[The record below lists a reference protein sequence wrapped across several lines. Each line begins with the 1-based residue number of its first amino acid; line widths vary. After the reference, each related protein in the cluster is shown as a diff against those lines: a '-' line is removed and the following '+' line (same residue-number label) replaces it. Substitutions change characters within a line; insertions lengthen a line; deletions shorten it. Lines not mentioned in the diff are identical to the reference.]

1 MNFDAKRAFA
11 FLNEIG
17 FVRTA
22 GSEEELRAAKM
33 IQAQCAAAGVDAVI
47 EEFKIQSGEVELA
60 ELEVTAPYQQKYI
73 CTGYKRCLDADN
85 LEAELVYVENGND
98 AALVDVK
105 GKIVLLNTP
114 PRLAVYRSLLEAGAA
129 GFIAMTGTMRDTE
142 DDSDLPT
149 GMLRNTL
156 TAFGKI
162 PAVSIRMTDAFDMIN
177 RGACKVRMTV
187 KGRETEL
194 ASRNVVAEIPGTKY
208 PDEIISMGAHYDS
221 VPFSTGVY
229 DNGAGSV
236 ILLEALR
243 HFKANPPARTMKF
256 MWYGSEE
263 VGLEGSKAYVRD
275 HEEELKKHRFMVNV
289 DVAAP
294 VIGAESAMVMAGEE
308 LTHFTDLY
316 FKTRGYSVAV
326 KQDIYS
332 SDSIPFADKGVPGI
346 NFCRFGVPGSAYIH
360 NRHDV
365 IKYLSA
371 EALEK
376 TMAYT
381 LDFTDMLVNS
391 VAFPTKREVPKEIVE
406 KVDKYLFKEEMEEAK
421 KLQEEKEGKKDEEK
435 K

>member
-1 MNFDAKRAFA
+1 MNFDAKRAFE
-11 FLNEIG
+11 FLGKIG

-33 IQAQCAAAGVDAVI
+33 IQAECAAAGVDAVI
-47 EEFKIQSGEVELA
+47 EEFKIQSGVVEVA
-60 ELEVTAPYQQKYI
+60 ELEVIEPYQQKYT
-73 CTGYKRCLDADN
+73 CTGYKCCMDADG
-85 LEAELVYVENGND
+85 LEAELVYVENGTD

-105 GKIVLLNTP
+105 GKIVLLNAH

-129 GFIAMTGTMRDTE
+129 GFIAMTGAMRDTE
-142 DDSDLPT
+142 NDSDLPT
-149 GMLRNTL
+149 GMLRKTL
-156 TAFGKI
+156 TAFGKL
-162 PAVSIRMTDAFDMIN
+162 PAVSIRMTDAFEMIN
-177 RGACKVRMTV
+177 RGASKVRMTV
-187 KGRETEL
+187 KGKEL
-194 ASRNVVAEIPGTKY
+194 ELTSHNVVAEIPGTRCS
-208 PDEIISMGAHYDS
+208 DEIVSMGAHYDS

-243 HFKANPPARTMKF
+243 HFKQNPPARTMKF

-294 VIGAESAMVMAGEE
+294 VIGAERAMVMASEE
-308 LTHFTDLY
+308 LTHFIDLY
-316 FKTRGYSVAV
+316 LKTKGYSVEV

-332 SDSIPFADKGVPGI
+332 SDSVPFTDKGVPSV

-381 LDFTDMLVNS
+381 LDFTDLIVNS

-406 KVDKYLFKEEMEEAK
+406 KVDKYLFKKEMEEAR
-421 KLQEEKEGKKDEEK
+421 KLREEKEGKKDEEK

>member
-1 MNFDAKRAFA
+1 MVCDAKRAFE
-11 FLNEIG
+11 FLNKIG

-22 GSEEELRAAKM
+22 GSAEELRAAEM
-33 IQAQCAAAGVDAVI
+33 IREECASIGVDVHI
-47 EEFKIQSGEVELA
+47 EEFKILGGEVEVA
-60 ELEVTAPYQQKYI
+60 ELEVLAPYQQKYT
-73 CTGYKRCLDADN
+73 CTGYKCCLDADN
-85 LEAELVYVENGND
+85 LEAELVYIENGAD
-98 AALVDVK
+98 ASLVDVK
-105 GKIVLLNTP
+105 GKIVLVNSQ
-114 PRLAVYRSLLEAGAA
+114 PRLPVYRKLLEAGAA
-129 GFIAMTGTMRDTE
+129 GFIAMTGAMRDTE
-142 DDSDLPT
+142 EDSDLPT
-149 GMLRNTL
+149 GMLRKTL
-156 TAFGKI
+156 TAFGKL

-187 KGRETEL
+187 KGKEMEL
-194 ASRNVVAEIPGTKY
+194 TSHNVVAEIPGTKY
-208 PDEIISMGAHYDS
+208 PDQIISMGAHYDS

-275 HEEELKKHRFMVNV
+275 HEEELKKHLFMVNV

-294 VIGAESAMVMAGEE
+294 VIGSESAMVMASEE

-316 FKTRGYSVAV
+316 LKMRGYSVAV

-346 NFCRFGVPGSAYIH
+346 NFCRFGAPGSAYIH

-376 TMAYT
+376 TLVYT
-381 LDFTDMLVNS
+381 IDFTDMLAGC

-406 KVDKYLFKEEMEEAK
+406 KVDKYLFKKEMEEAK
-421 KLQEEKEGKKDEEK
+421 KLQEEKEAKKDEASK
-435 K
+435 

>member
-1 MNFDAKRAFA
+1 MNYDAKRAFE
-11 FLNEIG
+11 FLNKIG

-22 GSEEELRAAKM
+22 GSEEELRAAEM
-33 IQAQCAAAGVDAVI
+33 IREECAAIGVDAVI
-47 EEFKIQSGEVELA
+47 EEFKILDGEVETA
-60 ELEVTAPYQQKYI
+60 ELEVIAPYRQKYT
-73 CTGYKRCLDADN
+73 CTGYKRCADADGI
-85 LEAELVYVENGND
+85 EAELVYVENGTD
-98 AALVDVK
+98 ASLVDVK

-114 PRLAVYRSLLEAGAA
+114 PRLAVFRGLLEAGAA

-142 DDSDLPT
+142 EDSDLPT
-149 GMLRNTL
+149 GMLRKTL
-156 TAFGKI
+156 TAFGRL
-162 PAVSIRMTDAFDMIN
+162 PAVSVRMTDAFDMIG
-177 RGACKVRMTV
+177 RGASRVRMTV
-187 KGRETEL
+187 KGKEVERT
-194 ASRNVVAEIPGTKY
+194 SRNVVAEIPGTKY
-208 PDEIISMGAHYDS
+208 PDEIISMGAHFDS

-294 VIGAESAMVMAGEE
+294 VIGAERAMVMASEE

-316 FKTRGYSVAV
+316 LKTRGYCVEV

-332 SDSIPFADKGVPGI
+332 SDSVPFADKGVPAV

-365 IKYLSA
+365 IRYLSP

-376 TMAYT
+376 TLAYT
-381 LDFTDMLVNS
+381 IDYTDMMVNA

-406 KVDKYLFKEEMEEAK
+406 KVDKYLFKKEMEEAK
-421 KLQEEKEGKKDEEK
+421 KLQEEKDGKKTEEK
-435 K
+435 

>member
-1 MNFDAKRAFA
+1 MVCDAKRAFA
-11 FLNEIG
+11 FLDKMG
-17 FVRTA
+17 FVRVA

-33 IQAQCAAAGVDAVI
+33 LQEECASIGVDAVI
-47 EEFKIQSGEVELA
+47 EEFKILGGEVEVA
-60 ELEVTAPYQQKYI
+60 ELEVIAPYQQKYT

-85 LEAELVYVENGND
+85 LEAELVYIENGAD
-98 AALVDVK
+98 ASLVDVK
-105 GKIVLLNTP
+105 GKIVLCNAQ
-114 PRLAVYRSLLEAGAA
+114 PRLAVYRKLLEAGAA
-129 GFIAMTGTMRDTE
+129 GFIAMTGAMRDTE
-142 DDSDLPT
+142 EDSDLPT
-149 GMLRNTL
+149 GMLRKTL
-156 TAFGKI
+156 TAFGKL
-162 PAVSIRMTDAFDMIN
+162 PAVSVRMTDAFDMIT
-177 RGACKVRMTV
+177 RGANKVRLTV
-187 KGRETEL
+187 KGKEVEL
-194 ASRNVVAEIPGTKY
+194 TSHNVVATIPGTKY
-208 PDEIISMGAHYDS
+208 PDQIISMGAHYDS

-243 HFKANPPARTMKF
+243 HFKANPPERTMKF

-275 HEEELKKHRFMVNV
+275 HEDELKKHIFMVNV

-294 VIGAESAMVMAGEE
+294 VIGSESAMVMASEE

-316 FKTRGYSVAV
+316 LKMRGYSVAV

-332 SDSIPFADKGVPGI
+332 SDSIPFADKGIPAI
-346 NFCRFGVPGSAYIH
+346 NFCRFGTHGSAYIH

-376 TMAYT
+376 TLVYT
-381 LDFTDMLVNS
+381 IDFTDMLVNC

-406 KVDKYLFKEEMEEAK
+406 KVDKYLFKKEMEEAK
-421 KLQEEKEGKKDEEK
+421 KLQEEKEKSEEK
-435 K
+435 Q

>member
-1 MNFDAKRAFA
+1 MVCDAKRAFA
-11 FLNEIG
+11 FLDKMG
-17 FVRTA
+17 FVRVA

-33 IQAQCAAAGVDAVI
+33 LQEECASISVDAVI
-47 EEFKIQSGEVELA
+47 EEFKILGGEVEVA
-60 ELEVTAPYQQKYI
+60 ELEVIAPYQQKYT

-85 LEAELVYVENGND
+85 LEAELVYIENGAD
-98 AALVDVK
+98 ASLVDVK
-105 GKIVLLNTP
+105 GKIVLCNAQ
-114 PRLAVYRSLLEAGAA
+114 PRLAVYRKLLEAGAA
-129 GFIAMTGTMRDTE
+129 GFIAMTGAMRDTE
-142 DDSDLPT
+142 EDSDLPT
-149 GMLRNTL
+149 GMLRKTL
-156 TAFGKI
+156 TAFGKL
-162 PAVSIRMTDAFDMIN
+162 PAVSVRMTDAFDMIT
-177 RGACKVRMTV
+177 RGANKVRLTV
-187 KGRETEL
+187 KGKEVEL
-194 ASRNVVAEIPGTKY
+194 TSHNVVATIPGTKY
-208 PDEIISMGAHYDS
+208 PDQIISMGAHYDS

-243 HFKANPPARTMKF
+243 HFKANPPERTMKF

-275 HEEELKKHRFMVNV
+275 HEDELKKHIFMVNV

-294 VIGAESAMVMAGEE
+294 VIGSESAMVMASEE

-316 FKTRGYSVAV
+316 LKMRGYSVAV

-332 SDSIPFADKGVPGI
+332 SDSIPFADKGIPAI
-346 NFCRFGVPGSAYIH
+346 NFCRFGTGGSAYIH

-371 EALEK
+371 DALEK
-376 TMAYT
+376 TLVYT
-381 LDFTDMLVNS
+381 IDFTDMLVNC

-406 KVDKYLFKEEMEEAK
+406 KVDKYLFKKEMEEAK
-421 KLQEEKEGKKDEEK
+421 KLQEEKEKSEEK

>member
-1 MNFDAKRAFA
+1 MVCDAKRAFA
-11 FLNEIG
+11 FLDKMG
-17 FVRTA
+17 FVRVA
-22 GSEEELRAAKM
+22 GSEEELRAAQM
-33 IQAQCAAAGVDAVI
+33 LQEECTSIGVDAVI
-47 EEFKIQSGEVELA
+47 EEFKILGGEVEVA
-60 ELEVTAPYQQKYI
+60 ELEVIAPYQQKYT

-85 LEAELVYVENGND
+85 LEAELVYIENGAD
-98 AALVDVK
+98 ASLVDVK
-105 GKIVLLNTP
+105 GKIVLCNAQ
-114 PRLAVYRSLLEAGAA
+114 PRLAVYRKLLEAGAA
-129 GFIAMTGTMRDTE
+129 GFIAMTGAMRDTE
-142 DDSDLPT
+142 EDSDLPT
-149 GMLRNTL
+149 GMLRKTL
-156 TAFGKI
+156 TAFGKL
-162 PAVSIRMTDAFDMIN
+162 PAVSVRMTDAFDMIT
-177 RGACKVRMTV
+177 RGANKVRLTV
-187 KGRETEL
+187 KGKEVEL
-194 ASRNVVAEIPGTKY
+194 TSHNVVATIPGTKY
-208 PDEIISMGAHYDS
+208 PEQIISMGAHYDS

-243 HFKANPPARTMKF
+243 HFKANPPERTMKF

-275 HEEELKKHRFMVNV
+275 HEDELKKHIFMVNV

-294 VIGAESAMVMAGEE
+294 VIGSESAMVMASEE

-316 FKTRGYSVAV
+316 LKMRGYSVAV

-332 SDSIPFADKGVPGI
+332 SDSIPFADKGIPAI
-346 NFCRFGVPGSAYIH
+346 NFCRFGTGGSAYIH

-376 TMAYT
+376 TLVYT
-381 LDFTDMLVNS
+381 IDFTDMLVNC

-406 KVDKYLFKEEMEEAK
+406 KVDKYLFKKEMEEAK
-421 KLQEEKEGKKDEEK
+421 KLQEEKEKSEEK

>member
-11 FLNEIG
+11 FLDQIG

-33 IQAQCAAAGVDAVI
+33 IQAECAAIGVDAVI
-47 EEFKIQSGEVELA
+47 EEFTIQSGEVEVA
-60 ELEVTAPYQQKYI
+60 ELEVLEPYQQKYT
-73 CTGYKRCLDADN
+73 CTGYKRCMDADN
-85 LEAELVYVENGND
+85 LEAELVYVENAGD
-98 AALVDVK
+98 AALADVK

-114 PRLAVYRSLLEAGAA
+114 PRLGVFKELLKAEVA

-149 GMLRNTL
+149 GMLRKTL
-156 TAFGKI
+156 TAFGKL
-162 PAVSIRMTDAFDMIN
+162 PAVSIRMTDAFDMIS

-187 KGRETEL
+187 KGKETEL
-194 ASRNVVAEIPGTKY
+194 TSRNVVAEIPGTKF
-208 PDEIISMGAHYDS
+208 PEQIISMGAHYDS

-243 HFKANPPARTMKF
+243 HFKENPPARTIKF

-275 HEEELKKHRFMVNV
+275 HEDELKKHLFMVNV
-289 DVAAP
+289 DVAGP
-294 VIGAESAMVMAGEE
+294 VIGAEKALVMASEE
-308 LTHFTDLY
+308 LTNFTNIY
-316 FKTRGYSVAV
+316 FKTRGYNVEV

-332 SDSIPFADKGVPGI
+332 SDSIPYADKGVPGI
-346 NFCRFGVPGSAYIH
+346 NFCRFGIPGSAYIH

-371 EALEK
+371 DALEK
-376 TMAYT
+376 TIAYT
-381 LDFTDMLVNS
+381 MDFTDLLANC

-406 KVDKYLFKEEMEEAK
+406 KVDKYLFKKDMEEAK
-421 KLQEEKEGKKDEEK
+421 KLAEEKAAAEKKD
-435 K
+435 

>member
-1 MNFDAKRAFA
+1 MVCDAKRAFA
-11 FLNEIG
+11 FLDKMG
-17 FVRTA
+17 FVRVA
-22 GSEEELRAAKM
+22 GSEEELRAAQM
-33 IQAQCAAAGVDAVI
+33 LQEECASVGVDAVI
-47 EEFKIQSGEVELA
+47 EEFKILGGEVEVA
-60 ELEVTAPYQQKYI
+60 ELEVIAPYQQKYT

-85 LEAELVYVENGND
+85 LEAELVYIENGAD
-98 AALVDVK
+98 ASLVDVK
-105 GKIVLLNTP
+105 GKIVLCNSQ
-114 PRLAVYRSLLEAGAA
+114 PRLAVYRKLLEAGAA
-129 GFIAMTGTMRDTE
+129 GFIAMTGAMRDTE
-142 DDSDLPT
+142 EDSDLPT
-149 GMLRNTL
+149 GMLRKTL
-156 TAFGKI
+156 TAFGKL
-162 PAVSIRMTDAFDMIN
+162 PAVSVRMTDAFDMIT
-177 RGACKVRMTV
+177 RGANKVRLTV
-187 KGRETEL
+187 KGKEVEL
-194 ASRNVVAEIPGTKY
+194 TSHNVVATIPGTKY
-208 PDEIISMGAHYDS
+208 PDQIISMGAHYDS

-243 HFKANPPARTMKF
+243 HFKANPPERTMKF

-275 HEEELKKHRFMVNV
+275 HEDELKKHIFMVNV

-294 VIGAESAMVMAGEE
+294 VIGSESAMVMASEE

-316 FKTRGYSVAV
+316 LKMRGYSVAV

-332 SDSIPFADKGVPGI
+332 SDSIPFADKGIPAI
-346 NFCRFGVPGSAYIH
+346 NFCRFGTGGSAYIH

-376 TMAYT
+376 TLVYT
-381 LDFTDMLVNS
+381 IDFTDMLVNC

-406 KVDKYLFKEEMEEAK
+406 KVDKYLFKKEMEEAK
-421 KLQEEKEGKKDEEK
+421 KLQEEKEKSEEK

>member
-1 MNFDAKRAFA
+1 MNYDAKRAFE
-11 FLNEIG
+11 FLNKIG
-17 FVRTA
+17 FVRVS
-22 GSEEELRAAKM
+22 GSEEEKRAAEM
-33 IQAQCAAAGVDAVI
+33 IREECAAIGVDAVI
-47 EEFKIQSGEVELA
+47 EEFKVLDGEVELA
-60 ELEVTAPYQQKYI
+60 ELEVTAPYNQKYT
-73 CTGYKRCLDADN
+73 CTGYKRCEDGDI
-85 LEAELVYVENGND
+85 EAELVYVENALD

-114 PRLAVYRSLLEAGAA
+114 PRLPVFRKLLEAGAA

-149 GMLRNTL
+149 GMLRKTL
-156 TAFGKI
+156 TAFGKL

-177 RGACKVRMTV
+177 RGATRVHLKV
-187 KGRETEL
+187 KGKEVERT
-194 ASRNVVAEIPGTKY
+194 SRNVVAEIPGTKY
-208 PDEIISMGAHYDS
+208 PEEIISMGAHFDS

-275 HEEELKKHRFMVNV
+275 HEEELKKHLFMVNV

-294 VIGAESAMVMAGEE
+294 VIGSESAMVMASEE
-308 LTHFTDLY
+308 LTHFVDLY
-316 FKTRGYSVAV
+316 FKMRGYSVAV

-346 NFCRFGVPGSAYIH
+346 NFCRFGTPGSAYIH

-381 LDFTDMLVNS
+381 IDFTDMLVNC

-406 KVDKYLFKEEMEEAK
+406 KVDKYLFKKEMEEAK
-421 KLQEEKEGKKDEEK
+421 KLQEEKEKATENK
-435 K
+435 

>member
-1 MNFDAKRAFA
+1 MVCDAKRAFA
-11 FLNEIG
+11 FLDKMG
-17 FVRTA
+17 FVRVA
-22 GSEEELRAAKM
+22 GSEEELRAAQM
-33 IQAQCAAAGVDAVI
+33 LQEECASVGVDAVI
-47 EEFKIQSGEVELA
+47 EEFKILGGEVEVA
-60 ELEVTAPYQQKYI
+60 ELEVIAPYQQKYT

-85 LEAELVYVENGND
+85 LEAELVYIENGAD
-98 AALVDVK
+98 ASLVDVK
-105 GKIVLLNTP
+105 GKIVLCNAQ
-114 PRLAVYRSLLEAGAA
+114 PRLAVYRKLLEAGAA
-129 GFIAMTGTMRDTE
+129 GFIAMTGAMRDTE
-142 DDSDLPT
+142 EDSDLPT
-149 GMLRNTL
+149 GMLRKTL
-156 TAFGKI
+156 TAFGKL
-162 PAVSIRMTDAFDMIN
+162 PAVSVRMTDAFDMIT
-177 RGACKVRMTV
+177 RGANKVRLTV
-187 KGRETEL
+187 KGKEVEL
-194 ASRNVVAEIPGTKY
+194 TSHNVVATIPGTKY
-208 PDEIISMGAHYDS
+208 PDQIISMGAHYDS

-243 HFKANPPARTMKF
+243 HFKANPPERTMKF

-275 HEEELKKHRFMVNV
+275 HEDELKKHIFMVNV

-294 VIGAESAMVMAGEE
+294 VIGSESAMVMASEE

-316 FKTRGYSVAV
+316 LKMRGYSVAV

-332 SDSIPFADKGVPGI
+332 SDSIPFADKGIPAI
-346 NFCRFGVPGSAYIH
+346 NFCRFGTGGSAYIH

-376 TMAYT
+376 TLVYT
-381 LDFTDMLVNS
+381 IDFTDMLVNC

-406 KVDKYLFKEEMEEAK
+406 KVDKYLFKKEMEEAK
-421 KLQEEKEGKKDEEK
+421 KLQEEKEKSEEK